1 MSILGPFCRGSSG
14 LPTSEAAGPPIGKP
28 NMGLYVLNGDVE
40 TINNGSVNHY
50 SNGLPFTVLGRLVV
64 SPTSVISY
72 YDQGVPYSATGKPVT
87 GVGPVDYY
95 DQGVAFNAAGEIVT
109 I

>member
-1 MSILGPFCRGSSG
+1 MSILGPFCRGNSG
-14 LPTSEAAGPPIGKP
+14 LPTSEAAGPPLGEA
-28 NMGLYVLNGDVE
+28 NMSLYVFNGDVE

-50 SNGLPFTVLGRLVV
+50 SNGLPFSLLGRLVV
-64 SPTSVISY
+64 SSGANISY
-72 YDQGVPYSATGKPVT
+72 YDQGIPYSALGTPVT
-87 GVGPVDYY
+87 GVGPVEYY